1 MGLRKARE
9 IIVAKEEEMLDID
22 VEKDIIEEN
31 ERLAKKNRDMMDRFG
46 VLSIDVMGS
55 VGSGKTALIE
65 RMIERAKGEKK
76 VAVIAGDV
84 TTTIDADRVARHGV
98 ESIQINTGK
107 ECHLDANLV
116 RRALEKLKLEELD
129 VLFVENVGNLICP
142 ADFALGCQKRLVV
155 VSVTEGEWMVV
166 KHPLIFKEADVTAIN
181 KIDLAAVMGIDTNKL
196 ERDAKQVNPKINVV
210 RTSAKT
216 GEGVD
221 RLTTSLGIL

>member
-1 MGLRKARE
+1 MTEAGE
-9 IIVAKEEEMLDID
+9 IIVAREEEMLDIE
-22 VEKDIIEEN
+22 VERDIIEEN
-31 ERLAKKNRDMMDRFG
+31 ERLAKKNRATMDRYG
-46 VLSIDVMGS
+46 ILSIDVMGS
-55 VGSGKTALIE
+55 IGSGKTALIE
-65 RMIERAKGEKK
+65 RMIERVKGEKRI
-76 VAVIAGDV
+76 AVIAGDV

-129 VLFVENVGNLICP
+129 ILFVENVGNLICP

-166 KHPLIFKEADVTAIN
+166 KHPLIFKGADVAAIN
-181 KIDLAAVMGIDTNKL
+181 KIDLASVMGVDVSKL
-196 ERDAKQVNPKINVV
+196 ESDARQVNPKIEVV

-221 RLTTSLGIL
+221 RLAKSLGVQ

>member
-1 MGLRKARE
+1 LTKAGE
-9 IIVAKEEEMLDID
+9 IIVAREEEMLDIE
-22 VEKDIIEEN
+22 VERDMIEEN
-31 ERLAKKNRDMMDRFG
+31 ERLAKKNRATMDRYG
-46 VLSIDVMGS
+46 ILSIDVMGS
-55 VGSGKTALIE
+55 IGSGKTALIE
-65 RMIERAKGEKK
+65 RMIERVKGEKRI
-76 VAVIAGDV
+76 AVIAGDV

-129 VLFVENVGNLICP
+129 ILFVENVGNLICP

-166 KHPLIFKEADVTAIN
+166 KHPLIFKGADVAAIN
-181 KIDLAAVMGIDTNKL
+181 KIDLASVMGVDVSKL
-196 ERDAKQVNPKINVV
+196 ESDARQVSPKIEVV

-221 RLTTSLGIL
+221 RLAKSLGVQ

>member
-1 MGLRKARE
+1 LTEAGE
-9 IIVAKEEEMLDID
+9 IIVAREEEMLDIE
-22 VEKDIIEEN
+22 VERDIIEEN
-31 ERLAKKNRDMMDRFG
+31 ERLAKKNRATMDRYG
-46 VLSIDVMGS
+46 ILSIDVMGS
-55 VGSGKTALIE
+55 IGSGKTALIE
-65 RMIERAKGEKK
+65 RMIERVKGEKRI
-76 VAVIAGDV
+76 AVIAGDV

-129 VLFVENVGNLICP
+129 ILFVENVGNLICP

-166 KHPLIFKEADVTAIN
+166 KHPLIFKGADVAAIN
-181 KIDLAAVMGIDTNKL
+181 KIDLASVMGVDVSKL
-196 ERDAKQVNPKINVV
+196 ESDARQVNPKIEVV

-221 RLTTSLGIL
+221 RLAKSLGVQ

>member
-1 MGLRKARE
+1 LTEAGE
-9 IIVAKEEEMLDID
+9 IIVAREEEMLDIE
-22 VEKDIIEEN
+22 VERDIIEEN
-31 ERLAKKNRDMMDRFG
+31 ERLAKKNRVTMDRYG
-46 VLSIDVMGS
+46 ILSIDVMGS
-55 VGSGKTALIE
+55 IGSGKTALIE
-65 RMIERAKGEKK
+65 RMIERVKGEKRI
-76 VAVIAGDV
+76 AVIAGDV

-129 VLFVENVGNLICP
+129 ILFVENVGNLICP

-166 KHPLIFKEADVTAIN
+166 KHPLIFKGADVAAIN
-181 KIDLAAVMGIDTNKL
+181 KIDLASVMGVDVSKL
-196 ERDAKQVNPKINVV
+196 ESDARQVNPKIEVV

-221 RLTTSLGIL
+221 RLAKSLGVQ

>member
-1 MGLRKARE
+1 MTEAGE
-9 IIVAKEEEMLDID
+9 IIVAREEEMLDIE
-22 VEKDIIEEN
+22 VERDIIEEN
-31 ERLAKKNRDMMDRFG
+31 ERLAKKNRVTMDRYG
-46 VLSIDVMGS
+46 ILSIDVMGS
-55 VGSGKTALIE
+55 IGSGKTALIE
-65 RMIERAKGEKK
+65 RMIERVKGEKRI
-76 VAVIAGDV
+76 AVIAGDV

-129 VLFVENVGNLICP
+129 ILFVENVGNLICP

-166 KHPLIFKEADVTAIN
+166 KHPLIFKGADVAAIN
-181 KIDLAAVMGIDTNKL
+181 KIDLASVMGVDVSKL
-196 ERDAKQVNPKINVV
+196 ESDARQVNPKIEVV

-221 RLTTSLGIL
+221 RLAKSLGVQ